1 MRCYSSTQPSLTLT
15 IHRNANYFTKRCEAF
30 MFHQNY
36 FIVPV
41 QNTQCTKC
49 SCGTWSLSYMCV
61 CLCVCAPALIRLLSV
76 SHSFFLFFFPPSP
89 STPLVHS
96 SLCVCMC
103 LITHGPP
110 LPSARHMVHSFAS
123 FDMRRLEN
131 VFVPVEFWHVF
142 AAWQPEFRQ
151 SESRVVNK
159 RHKISSNNKVASS

>member
-1 MRCYSSTQPSLTLT
+1 MQLWNL
-15 IHRNANYFTKRCEAF
+15 K
-30 MFHQNY
+30 
-36 FIVPV
+36 PV
-41 QNTQCTKC
+41 
-49 SCGTWSLSYMCV
+49 LYV
-61 CLCVCAPALIRLLSV
+61 CLSVCVCACINKAPLRFSL
-76 SHSFFLFFFPPSP
+76 FFSFFFPPSP

-159 RHKISSNNKVASS
+159 RHKISSNNKVKQFLSKSSGFSTVLKHFELEGTLNLWHENWFKLKFSCQVFT